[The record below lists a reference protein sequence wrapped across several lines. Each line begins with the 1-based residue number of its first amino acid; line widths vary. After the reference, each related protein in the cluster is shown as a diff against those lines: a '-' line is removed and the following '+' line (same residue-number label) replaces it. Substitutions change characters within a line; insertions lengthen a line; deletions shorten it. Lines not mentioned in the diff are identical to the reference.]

1 MFWKFVVFGF
11 ILLVILF
18 AAALVK
24 VAGYWSRVEEY
35 QKYEEKD
42 NED

>member
-35 QKYEEKD
+35 EEKD